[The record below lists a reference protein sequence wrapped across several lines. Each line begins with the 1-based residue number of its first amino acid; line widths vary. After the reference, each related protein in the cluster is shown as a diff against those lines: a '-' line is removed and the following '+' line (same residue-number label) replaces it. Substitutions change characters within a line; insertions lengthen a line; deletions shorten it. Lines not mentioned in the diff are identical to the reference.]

1 MIRSALGAL
10 ALVPCLYAPAL
21 AAPVAAKA
29 DYVLSVGGINV
40 ARMSIDLTDDGKTY
54 GLDLTANVAG
64 LGSLVASG
72 TAKASASGRSNGR
85 DLVSTAFSLETRAR
99 GETFTS
105 IVEFADRAVTAF
117 KVEPPVLD
125 TYDRVPLERR
135 QLRGVG
141 DFLSAFVLKG
151 ELNDALCQ
159 KKLNIFTGVER
170 FNITMRYLEDDEATS
185 QRTGYQGPV
194 VVCSLDYEP
203 ISGHFTSSEMTSY
216 LADTSRIL
224 IWYAPLGESGYAIPY
239 RVLVGTDMGD
249 LSMVLTAMSAE

>member
-1 MIRSALGAL
+1 MS
-10 ALVPCLYAPAL
+10 APAL
-21 AAPVAAKA
+21 AAPVDAKA
-29 DYVLSVGGINV
+29 DYVVSLGGINV
-40 ARMSIDLTDDGKTY
+40 ARMSIGLTDDGKTY
-54 GLDLTANVAG
+54 GLDLSANVAG

-72 TAKASASGRSNGR
+72 TAKASAAGRSGGR
-85 DLVSTAFSLETRAR
+85 ELVSTDFSLETKAR
-99 GETFTS
+99 GEVFTS
-105 IVEFADRAVTAF
+105 TVEFTDRNVTVF

-151 ELNDALCQ
+151 ELNSALCQ

-203 ISGHFTSSEMTSY
+203 ISGHFASSEMTSY

-224 IWYAPLGESGYAIPY
+224 IWYAPLGETGYFIPY

-249 LSMVLTAMSAE
+249 LSLVLTGMRP